1 MSRLLP
7 QAWQAALDD
16 YPTALAVSRDGA
28 VVAAGT
34 ASGAVFVFDASA
46 GDLLHRFEAH
56 AGGVLALAF
65 GRSQLASAG
74 QDGQARLWEVKSG
87 SATAALAGGS
97 GWVSQLQWTPD
108 GKRLATGAGKTVK
121 LWTEQGALLQ
131 QWTAPAGINGLAFNA
146 VGGLLA
152 ATAGAQVLLW
162 RTADG
167 GLDRTLSWVSTL
179 LNAHWSPDGK
189 VLAAGSIDKSVHFW
203 RAGSWLDSKMG
214 GYAKKPQA
222 LAWSADSK
230 WLATT
235 GEDAVIVWPFT
246 GKGPEG
252 SRPLQLLHHLRA
264 PELLATHGKKPL
276 LLSGSPD
283 KTLVLWDFK
292 LGEAPQGHASL
303 SAAVSTLAFHP
314 SLPLAYATDA
324 DGQLAA
330 HWIDAP

>member
-1 MSRLLP
+1 MTPTLP
-7 QAWQAALDD
+7 TAWRATLDD

-34 ASGAVFVFDASA
+34 ASSKVFVFDASA
-46 GDLLHRFEAH
+46 GDLIHTLDAH
-56 AGGVLALAF
+56 TGGVLALAF
-65 GRSQLASAG
+65 GRNNLASAG
-74 QDGQARLWEVKSG
+74 QDGHTRLWDVKSG
-87 SATAALAGGS
+87 STTAALAGGS
-97 GWVSQLQWTPD
+97 GWVSHVQWTPD
-108 GKRLATGAGKTVK
+108 GKRLATAAGKTVK
-121 LWTEQGALLQ
+121 LWNEQGALLQ
-131 QWTAPAGINGLAFNA
+131 QWAAAAGINGLAFNA

-152 ATAGAQVLLW
+152 ATAGAEVLLW
-162 RTADG
+162 RSADG
-167 GLDRTLSWVSTL
+167 GLDRTLKWVSTL
-179 LNAHWSPDGK
+179 INAHWSPDGK

-235 GEDAVIVWPFT
+235 GEDAVIVWNFA

-252 SRPLQLLHHLRA
+252 SKPLQLLHHLRP
-264 PELLATHGKKPL
+264 PELLAAHPKKPL
-276 LLSGSPD
+276 LLSGAPD
-283 KTLVLWDFK
+283 KTLVLWDLK
-292 LGEAPQGHASL
+292 TGEVPQGHTSL
-303 SAAVSTLAFHP
+303 SAAVSALAFHP

-330 HWIDAP
+330 HWIDTP